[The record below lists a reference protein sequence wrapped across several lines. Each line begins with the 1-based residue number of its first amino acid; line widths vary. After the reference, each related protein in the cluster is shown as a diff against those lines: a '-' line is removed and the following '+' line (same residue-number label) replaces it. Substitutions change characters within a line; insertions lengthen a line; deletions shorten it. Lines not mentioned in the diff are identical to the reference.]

1 MDAAGTGPSD
11 AVGVG
16 LSTGGLLRGVDHVGL
31 AVVDLDAAIRFHTE
45 VLGLV
50 LVHREENPDAD
61 VAEAMLAVPGS
72 ESGTQVQ
79 LLAALTPESPI
90 ARFLDRSGPG
100 LQQLAYTV
108 SDVVAA
114 SARLRDR
121 GLRLLYDR
129 PRPGTRGSLVN
140 FVHPHDTGGV
150 LVELVEPAPGPGAAG
165 EDLREL
171 S

>member
-1 MDAAGTGPSD
+1 MDAA
-11 AVGVG
+11 AAG
-16 LSTGGLLRGVDHVGL
+16 LFEDGLLLAVDHVGV
-31 AVVDLDAAIRFHTE
+31 AVADLDAAIAFHTE

-50 LVHREENPDAD
+50 LVHREENADAD
-61 VAEAMLAVPGS
+61 VAEAMLAVPGD
-72 ESGTQVQ
+72 EHGTQVQ

-100 LQQLAYTV
+100 LQQLAYEV
-108 SDVVAA
+108 ADVVAA
-114 SARLRDR
+114 AQRLRDR
-121 GLRLLYDR
+121 GLRLLYDV

-150 LVELVEPAPGPGAAG
+150 LVELVQPAPGSTAAG
-165 EDLREL
+165 EEPREL

>member
-1 MDAAGTGPSD
+1 MD
-11 AVGVG
+11 AVGAG
-16 LSTGGLLRGVDHVGL
+16 LSEDRLLRAVDHVGV
-31 AVVDLDAAIRFHTE
+31 AVADLDAAIIFHTE

-50 LVHREENPDAD
+50 LVHREENRDAD
-61 VAEAMLAVPGS
+61 VAEAMLAVPGA
-72 ESGTQVQ
+72 EHGTQVQ

-100 LQQLAYTV
+100 LQQLAYEV

-121 GLRLLYDR
+121 GMRLLYDE
-129 PRPGTRGSLVN
+129 PRQGTRGSLVN

-150 LVELVEPAPGPGAAG
+150 LVELVEPAPGPLATG
-165 EDLREL
+165 EEPREL